1 MRRKYIE
8 ISGDVILGEA
18 EVLEP
23 KQGGD
28 QHAKRC
34 KKKNL

>member
-23 KQGGD
+23 KQGGE
-28 QHAKRC
+28 HYAEK
-34 KKKNL
+34 